1 VDLAVFG
8 PGGPKKDIRFM
19 TGEKERS
26 EALSIPEARRG
37 AEASTARR
45 LHRAELHKR
54 DGQKEPS
61 GA

>member
-1 VDLAVFG
+1 VDLPFFG

-19 TGEKERS
+19 SGEEERS

-37 AEASTARR
+37 AEASTLRR
-45 LHRAELHKR
+45 LRRAELHKR